1 MKRTITLKSI
11 FLLLC
16 TLLAGVL
23 SAHAQNYDYDC
34 VKVTNLSEVTDGE
47 TMLLVDQSKGLA
59 LSNSG
64 NQLRGVKITIG
75 EDNVIENVPANI
87 MWTIEKT
94 SDNSFMFKN
103 NGNNLWGSRTT
114 PSVGVSNTPSD
125 VTYEFMLD
133 SYGAD
138 GGYLYYV
145 GNEGNA
151 YFCWSSSDD
160 KLISISDNTS
170 DRFTLYKITVKNYV
184 KWKKVNFNDLQHGDI
199 VAIVDLT
206 TGLAMTNDKG
216 SDKKPGTV
224 AVELNADKDRIIGSE
239 ENNELSEK
247 ILWIAEED
255 AENFKFRVVYDG
267 KWLQYDESKLSVGE
281 EEENIFIGIEH
292 NCLKTVLMG
301 DPTKTYYVGLKNSM
315 MSKSWEVKAEKE
327 DGGVDDDIKDTRI
340 AIFKK
345 VESPEKVVTLELAE
359 YYNYDKNESY
369 AIVSYDFNEKVTIT
383 GAEKEDIEWSSSNTA
398 VATITA
404 QGGLTLVG
412 RGTTVITAIVREEGN
427 HDKASAKCTLIVDDS
442 STAGLGTL
450 ELPLTVAEAKD
461 LAEKGQVEHDGT
473 VYLTWKEGVNY
484 YVKGKVSKVN
494 SGLMAMFGDMDFGE
508 MMGGSGGEGMDFDDM
523 MDDMD
528 FDMDSM
534 DDMGFDMSSLGF
546 DMSSLFGSSDKVTY
560 YISDDGTKDNQMKV
574 VNGCGTVK
582 VNGFDGMEFNEIPK
596 LSPGDCVVVCGP
608 IVYTEDSSMFSGMM
622 GGGDENEPKKSA
634 KVDEMNYLAVYDPT
648 LLVKEPEKEIYVN
661 KTLDGSVNDPMAG
674 NSLYEIDN
682 LFDEF
687 NETKISV
694 GVPEGA
700 KVEAPTYKSS
710 DEDIA
715 KWDEDTKK
723 IVGVNIG
730 TAKITIKVK
739 VVLQEKV
746 EGDDDSKEKSYTM
759 KRKFKLTVKTR
770 DLLPAGYYDGE
781 WVLTTD
787 TDDLLEGTRLVL
799 AGTRVKDGNET
810 DYMMVDNSSMMGG
823 GKSGSKIEFDDT
835 SKETIPSATVI
846 SKGGLEIVLEKDEN
860 DANFW
865 NLNVGIDEKDTP
877 LYLYATASTS
887 DEEGNGIMDMFSP
900 SSGMKVGTKED
911 AAKDAEEE
919 DVVVSLKATISFS
932 DNIATI
938 KFDGI
943 DNTKNNTIML
953 TSAFDM
959 DSMMEMFGGQGEGEG
974 TGQGTGQGQEESTS
988 TSDMGSFDMFM
999 ASFNTKKPGDENAQT
1014 GEDGETKAPKCFM
1027 PRIYRFV
1034 PFETFDIAIGATE
1047 WRTIVTYK
1055 DVKVP
1060 DNVEAYIVKE
1070 VQPEETQ
1077 SLAVLTR
1084 VSELASGEPYLLH
1097 TSQPGNYTMTLL
1109 TPYTTD
1115 ELEAPE
1121 GNLLMK
1127 SNRQTAGTKEGSTV
1141 YVLANKS
1148 KGVGFYR
1155 WTGDELGAG
1164 RVYLPVG
1171 AAVAGAHEYC
1181 GFSVDDE
1188 TNGIQS
1194 IDDTKTNAGT
1204 FYDLQGRQVDKP
1216 TKGIYIING
1225 KKVIVK

>member
-34 VKVTNLSEVTDGE
+34 VKVTNPSEVTDGE

-114 PSVGVSNTPSD
+114 PNVGVSNTPSD

-151 YFCWSSSDD
+151 YFCWSSSDAN
-160 KLISISDNTS
+160 LISISDNTS

-184 KWKKVNFNDLQHGDI
+184 KWKKVNGTDVTLSNDNEED
-199 VAIVDLT
+199 VVIVDLA
-206 TGLAMTNDKG
+206 TGRAMSNDKG
-216 SDKKPGTV
+216 TKDPDAV
-224 AVELNADKDRIIGSE
+224 AVDLNIDKDRITGDVAE
-239 ENNELSEK
+239 KLQWTFTNNGGKYKFAVGENNIYATSDGLRVGTETSNNEFDFSNNDNGPYMGITLDGTQYY
-247 ILWIAEED
+247 AGVD
-255 AENFKFRVVYDG
+255 ASMFSNV
-267 KWLQYDESKLSVGE
+267 WKL
-281 EEENIFIGIEH
+281 
-292 NCLKTVLMG
+292 
-301 DPTKTYYVGLKNSM
+301 
-315 MSKSWEVKAEKE
+315 VK
-327 DGGVDDDIKDTRI
+327 GDDDIAKNTQA

-345 VESPEKVVTLELAE
+345 IVDPQRVVTIELAE
-359 YYNYDKNESY
+359 YYNYDINEPY
-369 AIVSYDFNEKVTIT
+369 ASEAYDFNEKVTIT

-398 VATITA
+398 VATINE

-412 RGTTVITAIVREEGN
+412 RGTTVITAIVKEEGN

-450 ELPLTVAEAKD
+450 AHPLTVAEAKQ
-461 LAEKGQVEHDGT
+461 LAETGKVTIEGDIDV
-473 VYLTWKEGVNY
+473 LTWEEGVNY

-494 SGLMAMFGDMDFGE
+494 SGLMAMFGDMD
-508 MMGGSGGEGMDFDDM
+508 MGSIGGGEGMDFDDM

-661 KTLDGSVNDPMAG
+661 KTLDGSVDDPMAG

-682 LFDEF
+682 YFDAF
-687 NETKISV
+687 NDEVKI
-694 GVPEGA
+694 PEGA

-710 DEDIA
+710 DEDLA

-730 TAKITIKVK
+730 TAKITVKVK
-739 VVLQEKV
+739 VILQEA
-746 EGDDDSKEKSYTM
+746 DDTADPKIEEKSYTM

-823 GKSGSKIEFDDT
+823 GKSGSKIEFNNTDKNKIQ
-835 SKETIPSATVI
+835 SSTVI

-887 DEEGNGIMDMFSP
+887 TEEGNGIMDMFSP

-943 DNTKNNTIML
+943 ADDKNNTIML

-959 DSMMEMFGGQGEGEG
+959 DAMMEMFGGQGEGEG
-974 TGQGTGQGQEESTS
+974 QQGEGEGQGSSTS
-988 TSDMGSFDMFM
+988 SFDMGSFDMFM

-1034 PFETFDIAIGATE
+1034 PYETFDIAIGATE

-1055 DVKVP
+1055 DVTVP

-1115 ELEAPE
+1115 ELDAPE

-1164 RVYLPVG
+1164 RVYLPVE
-1171 AAVAGAHEYC
+1171 ASAAGAHEYC

-1204 FYDLQGRQVDKP
+1204 FYDLQGRRVDKP

>member
-1 MKRTITLKSI
+1 MEKTIFMKSF
-11 FLLLC
+11 FLLLY
-16 TLLAGVL
+16 TVFAGVL
-23 SAHAQNYDYDC
+23 DAHAQDYDYEW
-34 VKVTNLSEVTDGE
+34 VKVTDLSMVGSGDLVVVASGDQLALRNDELMGVFAASITISDGIILDENVAERIQWTLTKQEDENGTSFKFASPSYAFLSAEPDGYGSYSVVIGATDPNLSVTDF
-47 TMLLVDQSKGLA
+47 
-59 LSNSG
+59 
-64 NQLRGVKITIG
+64 IF
-75 EDNVIENVPANI
+75 ENYGQ
-87 MWTIEKT
+87 
-94 SDNSFMFKN
+94 
-103 NGNNLWGSRTT
+103 NGGK
-114 PSVGVSNTPSD
+114 
-125 VTYEFMLD
+125 
-133 SYGAD
+133 
-138 GGYLYYV
+138 LYYTNNNYIRLNDNNKAVV
-145 GNEGNA
+145 GSPGSN
-151 YFCWSSSDD
+151 
-160 KLISISDNTS
+160 
-170 DRFTLYKITVKNYV
+170 FTLYKKTVKNYV
-184 KWKKVNFNDLQHGDI
+184 KWKRVNNLDVILEPNDS
-199 VAIVDLT
+199 VVIVDLA
-206 TGLAMTNDKG
+206 TGRAMSNDKA
-216 SDKKPGTV
+216 DKDPDAV
-224 AVELNADKDRIIGSE
+224 AVDLNDDKDRITGDVAEKVKWAFTTSNE
-239 ENNELSEK
+239 GYKFAVGENNLYATSDGLRVGTETSNNEFGFSYNDVNGNYMS
-247 ILWIAEED
+247 ITIDNTQYFAVVEESMFSNSWKLVEGTD
-255 AENFKFRVVYDG
+255 DKAKDG
-267 KWLQYDESKLSVGE
+267 K
-281 EEENIFIGIEH
+281 
-292 NCLKTVLMG
+292 
-301 DPTKTYYVGLKNSM
+301 
-315 MSKSWEVKAEKE
+315 
-327 DGGVDDDIKDTRI
+327 I

-345 VESPEKVVTLELAE
+345 VVSPQKIVTIELAE
-359 YYNYDKNESY
+359 YYNYDINEPY
-369 AIVSYDFNEKVTIT
+369 AFEAYDFNEKVTIT

-412 RGTTVITAIVREEGN
+412 RGTTVITAIVKEEGN

-473 VYLTWKEGVNY
+473 VYLTWEEGVNY

-494 SGLMAMFGDMDFGE
+494 SGLMAMFGDMD
-508 MMGGSGGEGMDFDDM
+508 MGSIGGGEGMDFDDM

-661 KTLDGSVNDPMAG
+661 KTLDGSVTDPLAG

-687 NETKISV
+687 GETKISV
-694 GVPEGA
+694 EVPDGA

-730 TAKITIKVK
+730 TAKITVKVK

-787 TDDLLEGTRLVL
+787 TDDLLEGTLLVL

-835 SKETIPSATVI
+835 SKETIPSSTVI

-887 DEEGNGIMDMFSP
+887 TEEGNGIMDMFSP

-943 DNTKNNTIML
+943 ADDKNNTIML

-959 DSMMEMFGGQGEGEG
+959 DAMMEMFGGQGEGEG
-974 TGQGTGQGQEESTS
+974 QQGEGEGQGSSTPS
-988 TSDMGSFDMFM
+988 FDMGSFDMFM
-999 ASFNTKKPGDENAQT
+999 ASFNTKKPGDKTAEE
-1014 GEDGETKAPKCFM
+1014 GKDPKCFM

-1034 PFETFDIAIGATE
+1034 PFETFDIAIGTTE

-1084 VSELASGEPYLLH
+1084 VDELAGGEPYLLH
-1097 TSQPGNYTMTLL
+1097 TSQPGSYALELL

-1115 ELEAPE
+1115 ELDAPE

-1127 SNRQTAGTKEGSTV
+1127 SNRKTNGTKTSSAV
-1141 YVLANKS
+1141 YVLANKT
-1148 KGVGFYR
+1148 KGYGFYR
-1155 WTGDELGAG
+1155 WTGDDLGAG

-1171 AAVAGAHEYC
+1171 ASETTAGAHEYC
-1181 GFSVDDE
+1181 GFFVDE
-1188 TNGIQS
+1188 TTAIES
-1194 IDDTKTNAGT
+1194 IDDFKANVGP
-1204 FYDLQGRQVDKP
+1204 FYDLQGRRVDNP
-1216 TKGIYIING
+1216 TKGIYIVNG

>member
-151 YFCWSSSDD
+151 YFCWSSSDAN
-160 KLISISDNTS
+160 LISISDNTS

-184 KWKKVNFNDLQHGDI
+184 KWKKVNGTDVTLSNDNEED
-199 VAIVDLT
+199 VVIVDLA
-206 TGLAMTNDKG
+206 TGRAMSNDKG
-216 SDKKPGTV
+216 TKDPDAV
-224 AVELNADKDRIIGSE
+224 AVDLNIDKDRITGDVAE
-239 ENNELSEK
+239 KLQWTFTNNGGKYKFAVGENNLYATSDGLRVGTETSNNEFDFSNNDNGPYMGITLDGTQYY
-247 ILWIAEED
+247 AGVD
-255 AENFKFRVVYDG
+255 ASMFSNV
-267 KWLQYDESKLSVGE
+267 WKL
-281 EEENIFIGIEH
+281 
-292 NCLKTVLMG
+292 
-301 DPTKTYYVGLKNSM
+301 
-315 MSKSWEVKAEKE
+315 VK
-327 DGGVDDDIKDTRI
+327 GDDDIAKNTQA

-345 VESPEKVVTLELAE
+345 IVDPQRVVTIELAE
-359 YYNYDKNESY
+359 YYNYDINEPY
-369 AIVSYDFNEKVTIT
+369 ASEAYDFNEKVTIT
-383 GAEKEDIEWSSSNTA
+383 GAEKEDIEWSSSNEN
-398 VATITA
+398 VATINA

-412 RGTTVITAIVREEGN
+412 RGTTVITAIVKEEGN

-442 STAGLGTL
+442 STADLGTL
-450 ELPLTVAEAKD
+450 AHPLTVDEAKQ
-461 LAEKGQVEHDGT
+461 LAETGQVEHDGT
-473 VYLTWKEGVNY
+473 VYLTWEEGVNY

-494 SGLMAMFGDMDFGE
+494 SGLMAMFGDMD
-508 MMGGSGGEGMDFDDM
+508 MGSIGGGEGMDFDDM

-661 KTLDGSVNDPMAG
+661 KTLDGSVTDPLAG

-682 LFDEF
+682 YFDAF
-687 NETKISV
+687 NDEVKI
-694 GVPEGA
+694 PEGA

-730 TAKITIKVK
+730 TAKITVKVK
-739 VVLQEKV
+739 VILQEA
-746 EGDDDSKEKSYTM
+746 DDTADPKIEEKSYTM

-823 GKSGSKIEFDDT
+823 GKSGSKIEFNNTDKNKIQ
-835 SKETIPSATVI
+835 SSTVI

-887 DEEGNGIMDMFSP
+887 TEEGNGIMDMFMP

-943 DNTKNNTIML
+943 ADDKNNTIML

-959 DSMMEMFGGQGEGEG
+959 DAMMEMFGGQGEGEGTGEG

-1034 PFETFDIAIGATE
+1034 PYETFDIAIGTTE

-1084 VSELASGEPYLLH
+1084 VDELAGGEPYLLH
-1097 TSQPGNYTMTLL
+1097 TSHPGNYTMTLL
-1109 TPYTTD
+1109 TPYTAD

-1204 FYDLQGRQVDKP
+1204 FYDLQGRRVDKP

>member
-1 MKRTITLKSI
+1 MKKTIYLKSI
-11 FLLLC
+11 FLLCL
-16 TLLAGVL
+16 LLAGVL

-34 VKVTNLSEVTDGE
+34 VKVTNPSEVADGE
-47 TMLLVDQSKGLA
+47 TVLLVDQSKGLA

-64 NQLRGVKITIG
+64 TYGLRGVEIAIG

-87 MWTIEKT
+87 MWTIEK

-103 NGNNLWGSRTT
+103 NGDYLWGSRTT

-125 VTYEFMLD
+125 FTYEFMLD

-145 GNEGNA
+145 GNEGHA
-151 YFCWSSSDD
+151 YFCWSSSDAN
-160 KLISISDNTS
+160 LISISDKTS

-184 KWKKVNFNDLQHGDI
+184 KWKKVNGTDVTLSNDNEED
-199 VAIVDLT
+199 VVIVDLA
-206 TGLAMTNDKG
+206 TGRAMSNDKG
-216 SDKKPGTV
+216 TKDPDAV
-224 AVELNADKDRIIGSE
+224 AVDLNIDKDRITGDVAE
-239 ENNELSEK
+239 KLQWTFTNNGGKYKFAVGENNLYATSDGLRVGTETSNNEFDFSNNDNGPYMGITLDGTQYY
-247 ILWIAEED
+247 AGVD
-255 AENFKFRVVYDG
+255 ASMFSNV
-267 KWLQYDESKLSVGE
+267 WKL
-281 EEENIFIGIEH
+281 
-292 NCLKTVLMG
+292 
-301 DPTKTYYVGLKNSM
+301 
-315 MSKSWEVKAEKE
+315 VK
-327 DGGVDDDIKDTRI
+327 GDDDIAKNTQA

-345 VESPEKVVTLELAE
+345 IVDPQRVVTLELAE
-359 YYNYDKNESY
+359 YYNYDINEPY
-369 AIVSYDFNEKVTIT
+369 ASEAYDFNEKVTIT

-412 RGTTVITAIVREEGN
+412 RGTTVITAIVKEEGN
-427 HDKASAKCTLIVDDS
+427 HDKASAKCTVIVDDS
-442 STAGLGTL
+442 STADLGTL
-450 ELPLTVAEAKD
+450 AHPLTVAEAKQ
-461 LAEKGQVEHDGT
+461 LAETGKVTIEGDIDV
-473 VYLTWKEGVNY
+473 LTWKEGVNY

-494 SGLMAMFGDMDFGE
+494 SGLMAMFGDMD
-508 MMGGSGGEGMDFDDM
+508 MGSIGGGEGMDFDDM

-648 LLVKEPEKEIYVN
+648 LLIKEPEKEIYVN
-661 KTLDGSVNDPMAG
+661 KTLDGSVDDPMAG

-694 GVPEGA
+694 EVPDGA

-730 TAKITIKVK
+730 TAKITVKVK
-739 VVLQEKV
+739 VILQEADDTADPKV
-746 EGDDDSKEKSYTM
+746 EEKSYTM

-835 SKETIPSATVI
+835 DKNKIQSATVV

-887 DEEGNGIMDMFSP
+887 DEEDNGIMEMFSP
-900 SSGMKVGTKED
+900 SSGMKVGTKAD

-943 DNTKNNTIML
+943 ADDKNNTIML

-959 DSMMEMFGGQGEGEG
+959 DAMMEMFGGQGEGEG
-974 TGQGTGQGQEESTS
+974 TGEGTGQGQEESTS

-1034 PFETFDIAIGATE
+1034 PFETFDIAIGTTE

-1055 DVKVP
+1055 DVTVP
-1060 DNVEAYIVKE
+1060 DNVEAYIVKD

-1084 VSELASGEPYLLH
+1084 VNELASGEPYLLH

-1109 TPYTTD
+1109 TPYATD

>member
-1 MKRTITLKSI
+1 MKKTIYLKSI
-11 FLLLC
+11 FLLCL
-16 TLLAGVL
+16 LLAGVVN
-23 SAHAQNYDYDC
+23 AHADDYEW
-34 VKVTNLSEVTDGE
+34 VKVTDLSKVESGDEVV
-47 TMLLVDQSKGLA
+47 L
-59 LSNSG
+59 
-64 NQLRGVKITIG
+64 IG
-75 EDNVIENVPANI
+75 ENEFALKYDNPLAIFAYSV
-87 MWTIEKT
+87 TI
-94 SDNSFMFKN
+94 
-103 NGNNLWGSRTT
+103 
-114 PSVGVSNTPSD
+114 
-125 VTYEFMLD
+125 
-133 SYGAD
+133 
-138 GGYLYYV
+138 
-145 GNEGNA
+145 
-151 YFCWSSSDD
+151 SDD
-160 KLISISDNTS
+160 KILDENVVDGIKWKLTKQVDETFKFATLNGANLSVDFDNDNIVTIAPGNLS
-170 DRFTLYKITVKNYV
+170 TPDSYTTDFSFENYGDNGGKLYYGSYRYIKLDNNKAVVGEPGSTFTLYKKTVKKYV
-184 KWKKVNFNDLQHGDI
+184 KWKKVNGTDVTLSNDNEED
-199 VAIVDLT
+199 VVIVDLA
-206 TGLAMTNDKG
+206 TGRAMSNDKG
-216 SDKKPGTV
+216 TKDPDAV
-224 AVELNADKDRIIGSE
+224 AVDLNIDKDRITGDVAE
-239 ENNELSEK
+239 KLQWTFTNNGGKYKFAVGENNLYATSDGLRVGTETSNNEFDFSNNDNGPYMGITLDGTQYY
-247 ILWIAEED
+247 AGVD
-255 AENFKFRVVYDG
+255 ASMFSNV
-267 KWLQYDESKLSVGE
+267 WKL
-281 EEENIFIGIEH
+281 
-292 NCLKTVLMG
+292 
-301 DPTKTYYVGLKNSM
+301 
-315 MSKSWEVKAEKE
+315 VK
-327 DGGVDDDIKDTRI
+327 GDDDIAKNTQA

-345 VESPEKVVTLELAE
+345 IVDPQRVVTIELAE
-359 YYNYDKNESY
+359 YYNYDINEPY
-369 AIVSYDFNEKVTIT
+369 AFEAYDFNEKVTIT

-412 RGTTVITAIVREEGN
+412 RGTTVITAIVKEEGN

-450 ELPLTVAEAKD
+450 AHPLTVAEAKQ
-461 LAEKGQVEHDGT
+461 LAETGKVTIEGDIDV
-473 VYLTWKEGVNY
+473 LTWEEGVNY

-494 SGLMAMFGDMDFGE
+494 SGLMAMFGDMD
-508 MMGGSGGEGMDFDDM
+508 MGSIGGGEGMDFDDM

-661 KTLDGSVNDPMAG
+661 KTLDGSVTDPLAG

-694 GVPEGA
+694 EVPEGA

-730 TAKITIKVK
+730 TAKITVKVK

-787 TDDLLEGTRLVL
+787 TDDLHEGTRLVL

-835 SKETIPSATVI
+835 SKETIPSSTVI

-887 DEEGNGIMDMFSP
+887 DEEDNGIMEMFSP
-900 SSGMKVGTKED
+900 SSGMKVGTKDEAAED
-911 AAKDAEEE
+911 AKEE
-919 DVVVSLKATISFS
+919 DAIVSLKASISFN
-932 DNIATI
+932 DKNAII
-938 KFDGI
+938 KFIFDGI
-943 DNTKNNTIML
+943 TDDTKKNNTIML
-953 TSAFDM
+953 SSSFDM
-959 DSMMEMFGGQGEGEG
+959 EEMMGMFGGMGNKEEETT
-974 TGQGTGQGQEESTS
+974 TGDEPTEDDDNNEKSS
-988 TSDMGSFDMFM
+988 FDMGSFDMFM
-999 ASFNTKKPGDENAQT
+999 ASFNTKKPGDEQPT
-1014 GEDGETKAPKCFM
+1014 VDEETHETKAPKCFM

-1034 PFETFDIAIGATE
+1034 PDETYNITIGSTE
-1047 WRTIVTYK
+1047 WRTIVSYK
-1055 DVKVP
+1055 DVQVP
-1060 DNVEAYIVKE
+1060 DNVEAYIVTKVTPEDTKSVASLKPVKE
-1070 VQPEETQ
+1070 
-1077 SLAVLTR
+1077 LKG
-1084 VSELASGEPYLLH
+1084 GEPYLLH
-1097 TSQPGNYTMTLL
+1097 YTSQAENYTLTLL
-1109 TPYTTD
+1109 TPNDPD

-1164 RVYLPVG
+1164 RVYLPVE
-1171 AAVAGAHEYC
+1171 ASAGAHEYC

-1194 IDDTKTNAGT
+1194 IDDTKTNVGP

>member
-23 SAHAQNYDYDC
+23 STHAQDYDYVC
-34 VKVTNLSEVTDGE
+34 EKVTRLSDVTDGE
-47 TMLLVDQSKGLA
+47 TVLLVNENKDLA
-59 LSNSG
+59 LSKSG
-64 NQLRGVKITIG
+64 TSLIGVGIAIG
-75 EDNVIENVPANI
+75 EDNVIENVPAN
-87 MWTIEKT
+87 MKWTIE
-94 SDNSFMFKN
+94 SQSSNSFTFEN
-103 NGNNLWGSRTT
+103 NGDYIWGSLST
-114 PSVGVSNTPSD
+114 PSISVSSTSSNATNVITLED
-125 VTYEFMLD
+125 
-133 SYGAD
+133 YGAD
-138 GGYLYYV
+138 GGKLCY
-145 GNEGNA
+145 EGDN
-151 YFCWSSSDD
+151 YFCLNPSDKYIYID
-160 KLISISDNTS
+160 GNTT
-170 DRFTLYKITVKNYV
+170 DRFTLYKISVKKYV
-184 KWKKVNFNDLQHGDI
+184 KWKKVSNDVIPIDGEEI
-199 VAIVDLT
+199 VVVDLNT
-206 TGLAMTNDKG
+206 ESAMSNDKA
-216 SDKKPGTV
+216 DKDPDAV
-224 AVELNADKDRIIGSE
+224 AVTLNDDKDRILGDVAEKVQWTFKIPSDGNTTGPRFQFMKTDS
-239 ENNELSEK
+239 NDYLYADSKGLKVGNESDK
-247 ILWIAEED
+247 DRDFTKTSINDVW
-255 AENFKFRVVYDG
+255 Y
-267 KWLQYDESKLSVGE
+267 
-281 EEENIFIGIEH
+281 
-292 NCLKTVLMG
+292 LKTTTGEKDYLAGVEESMFSNSW
-301 DPTKTYYVGLKNSM
+301 KLKEL
-315 MSKSWEVKAEKE
+315 KDGQPDDKVKNTRFAFFQK
-327 DGGVDDDIKDTRI
+327 VDD
-340 AIFKK
+340 
-345 VESPEKVVTLELAE
+345 PQKVVNIELAE
-359 YYNYDKNESY
+359 YYNYDINEPY
-369 AIVSYDFNEKVTIT
+369 AFEAYDFNEKVTIT

-412 RGTTVITAIVREEGN
+412 RGTTVITAIVKEEGN

-450 ELPLTVAEAKD
+450 ELPLTVAEAKQ

-494 SGLMAMFGDMDFGE
+494 SGLMAMFGDMD
-508 MMGGSGGEGMDFDDM
+508 MGSIGGGEGMDFDDM

-648 LLVKEPEKEIYVN
+648 LLVKEQEKEIYVN
-661 KTLDGSVNDPMAG
+661 KTLDGSVTDPLAG

-687 NETKISV
+687 GETKISV

-730 TAKITIKVK
+730 TAKITVKVK
-739 VVLQEKV
+739 VILQEADDTADPKV
-746 EGDDDSKEKSYTM
+746 EEKSYTM

-835 SKETIPSATVI
+835 SKEKIQSTTVV

-860 DANFW
+860 DDNFW

-887 DEEGNGIMDMFSP
+887 TEEGNGIMDMFSP
-900 SSGMKVGTKED
+900 SSGMKVGTKAD

-943 DNTKNNTIML
+943 ADDKNNTIML

-959 DSMMEMFGGQGEGEG
+959 DAMMEMFGGQGEGEG

-1014 GEDGETKAPKCFM
+1014 GEDGETKDPKCFM

-1034 PFETFDIAIGATE
+1034 PFETFDIAIGTTE

-1084 VSELASGEPYLLH
+1084 VDELAGGEPYLLH
-1097 TSQPGNYTMTLL
+1097 TSQPGSYALELL